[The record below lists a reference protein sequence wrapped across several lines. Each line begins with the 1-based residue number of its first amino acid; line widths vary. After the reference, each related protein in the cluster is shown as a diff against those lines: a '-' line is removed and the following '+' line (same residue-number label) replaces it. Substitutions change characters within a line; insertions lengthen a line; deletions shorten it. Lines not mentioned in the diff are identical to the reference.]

1 MGIRCLPSICTDIV
15 DAVVSRLDH
24 LLASSPEEVPTGVE
38 DQLAVA
44 AAVTGAVPPGGTTA
58 GPGPPGGLDPDTS
71 DRLASCLARTVG
83 WMFHARDQGR
93 TAHLTLACLNHWL
106 AEYGPDLPAER
117 LAAIHTEVFPYIRRT
132 WQDNRLPRLKVGP
145 RKTWV
150 QIPSPPA
157 TRTSSYVLP
166 RLPSNAIALPCSCRV
181 PLVVCLL
188 TGGGASLP
196 LPGAITPSP
205 SLRAAQE
212 SLVVYLL
219 TQLQLGTLGVSAS
232 SSSQQQQQQ
241 LPPSLS
247 AGEMEEGTTAAG
259 GSRAISPAP
268 SSYYSAFS
276 LEALQD
282 LMAKDIEA
290 GNVKW

>member
-1 MGIRCLPSICTDIV
+1 M
-15 DAVVSRLDH
+15 
-24 LLASSPEEVPTGVE
+24 
-38 DQLAVA
+38 
-44 AAVTGAVPPGGTTA
+44 
-58 GPGPPGGLDPDTS
+58 
-71 DRLASCLARTVG
+71 
-83 WMFHARDQGR
+83 
-93 TAHLTLACLNHWL
+93 
-106 AEYGPDLPAER
+106 
-117 LAAIHTEVFPYIRRT
+117 
-132 WQDNRLPRLKVGP
+132 
-145 RKTWV
+145 
-150 QIPSPPA
+150 
-157 TRTSSYVLP
+157 
-166 RLPSNAIALPCSCRV
+166 
-181 PLVVCLL
+181 
-188 TGGGASLP
+188 
-196 LPGAITPSP
+196 
-205 SLRAAQE
+205 
-212 SLVVYLL
+212 VYLL